1 MKMNTKTNTGK
12 KMQGGTNEVAIY
24 MDSLKDGLDIAAMT
38 KDISRFIEKEVV
50 GTGRNYKVDMYA
62 LAENGLLGFEQ
73 LTSFENGLN
82 TEFTIGNKVVT
93 NKESKYV
100 LVIQC
105 KMKLNTINNFTKI
118 QRLVYDLYS
127 ANPVVAK
134 KGLAAMSPEERSV
147 MDVALKFER

>member
-1 MKMNTKTNTGK
+1 MKMNTKTNTDN
-12 KMQGGTNEVAIY
+12 KMQAGTNEVAIY
-24 MDSLKDGLDIAAMT
+24 MDSLKDGLEITAMT

-50 GTGRNYKVDMYA
+50 GTGRNFKVDMYA

-73 LTSFENGLN
+73 LASFENGLN

-100 LVIQC
+100 MVVQC
-105 KMKLNTINNFTKI
+105 KMKLNTLNNLNKI
-118 QRLVYDLYS
+118 QKLVYELYS
-127 ANPVVAK
+127 ANPA
-134 KGLAAMSPEERSV
+134 LARQALEKMTPEDRSV

>member
-1 MKMNTKTNTGK
+1 MKMNTKTNTDN
-12 KMQGGTNEVAIY
+12 KMQAGTNEVAIY
-24 MDSLKDGLDIAAMT
+24 MDSLKDGLEITAMT

-50 GTGRNYKVDMYA
+50 GTGRNFKVDMYA

-73 LTSFENGLN
+73 LASFENGLN

-100 LVIQC
+100 MVVQC
-105 KMKLNTINNFTKI
+105 KMKLNTLNNLNKI
-118 QRLVYDLYS
+118 QKLVYEIYS
-127 ANPVVAK
+127 ANPALAK
-134 KGLAAMSPEERSV
+134 QALEKMTPEERSV

>member
-1 MKMNTKTNTGK
+1 MKNFNN
-12 KMQGGTNEVAIY
+12 MQAGTNEVAIY
-24 MDSLKDGLDIAAMT
+24 MDSLKDGLEITAMT

-50 GTGRNYKVDMYA
+50 GTGKNFKVDMYA

-73 LTSFENGLN
+73 LASFENGLN

-100 LVIQC
+100 MVVQC
-105 KMKLNTINNFTKI
+105 KMKLNTLNNLNKI
-118 QRLVYDLYS
+118 QKLVYELYS
-127 ANPVVAK
+127 ANPSLAK
-134 KGLAAMSPEERSV
+134 QALEKMTPEDRSV

>member
-1 MKMNTKTNTGK
+1 MKMNTKTNTDN
-12 KMQGGTNEVAIY
+12 KMQAGTNEVAIY
-24 MDSLKDGLDIAAMT
+24 MDSLKDGLEITAMT

-50 GTGRNYKVDMYA
+50 GTGRNFKVDMYA

-73 LTSFENGLN
+73 LASFENGLN

-100 LVIQC
+100 MVVQC
-105 KMKLNTINNFTKI
+105 KMKLNTLNNLNKI
-118 QRLVYDLYS
+118 QKLVYELYS
-127 ANPVVAK
+127 ANPS
-134 KGLAAMSPEERSV
+134 LARQALEKMTPEDRSV